1 MELSTVIGVV
11 VIIVVAVLLM
21 KFLGKVV
28 SFVFSIMGVVLVV
41 WLVVVGMRYLDE
53 QNIRDNFLDSNNLF
67 LLQDGSNVITG
78 FATHDTGQVDFAQV
92 DDEMNNP
99 NSPLY
104 DQYYKVILVNKE
116 SLPEN
121 TALMVGVV
129 EGADRL
135 NLFRN
140 YVENNLL
147 EGDPTDLLIEEEEE
161 GNIEIYKETLAF
173 RHGMKE
179 VLSS

>member
-1 MELSTVIGVV
+1 MELLTVIGIV

-21 KFLGKVV
+21 KVLGKVV
-28 SFVFSIMGVVLVV
+28 SFVFSVMGIVLVV

-53 QNIRDNFLDSNNLF
+53 RNISDNFLDSNNLF

-99 NSPLY
+99 NSKLY
-104 DQYYKVILVNKE
+104 DKYYKVILVNKD

-121 TALMVGVV
+121 TALLV
-129 EGADRL
+129 EVSDGADRL
-135 NLFRN
+135 TLFKN
-140 YVENNLL
+140 YVENNFL
-147 EGDPTDLLIEEEEE
+147 EDDPTDILIEKEEN
-161 GNIEIYKETLAF
+161 GKIEIYKETLAF
-173 RHGMKE
+173 RHGIKE